1 MKNIYSSTED
11 YKQRHIYPAL
21 GDLGVLYDVDGIAE
35 DMLLW
40 QEVADERTGLI
51 DSNKSGLV
59 EREDVDFWDVVNRHN
74 LTLEEL
80 REKTH

>member
-1 MKNIYSSTED
+1 
-11 YKQRHIYPAL
+11 
-21 GDLGVLYDVDGIAE
+21 
-35 DMLLW
+35 MLLW

-59 EREDVDFWDVVNRHN
+59 EREDVDFWDVVDRHN

-80 REKTH
+80 CEKKH